1 MSRPCSARQA
11 PDPAGTAVTPA
22 MSGGSSTS
30 SADSIAKVSRVRS
43 SSAGIVWPP
52 RTMLPARDGMVS
64 ASAVAR
70 AARRD
75 SRRER
80 STTAAT
86 VAATVAAMTANTV
99 SASRALGSSR
109 VKAPTGG
116 MNQ

>member
-86 VAATVAAMTANTV
+86 VAAMTANTV

>member
-1 MSRPCSARQA
+1 
-11 PDPAGTAVTPA
+11 
-22 MSGGSSTS
+22 
-30 SADSIAKVSRVRS
+30 
-43 SSAGIVWPP
+43 
-52 RTMLPARDGMVS
+52 MVS

-80 STTAAT
+80 STT
-86 VAATVAAMTANTV
+86 AATVAAMTANTV